1 VLSWKH
7 CLLTMHCPIYKNTEC
22 VMTHSMQEIKNTEN
36 VFIKKLICVSK
47 CVWFL
52 FSKCVL
58 INVFILCVVC
68 TFKLWLIYVWL
79 CVLFMFWKC
88 VCCVFSHLSDLSF
101 KSVNWQNCFT
111 VYTWEYIFVIY
122 YSYPI
127 FKLSIILLS
136 CNRFM
141 ISESIHQN
149 NIYLHK
155 NYFIDYIS
163 LTKTYNS
170 FSTHIQISSLL
181 ITFYLLTFIHI
192 PFLLNKSAHIHAHST
207 STK

>member
-1 VLSWKH
+1 MRALAYVLKV
-7 CLLTMHCPIYKNTEC
+7 C
-22 VMTHSMQEIKNTEN
+22 
-36 VFIKKLICVSK
+36 LICD
-47 CVWFL
+47 L
-52 FSKCVL
+52 RVL
-58 INVFILCVVC
+58 HFEVFTLVYIDIVQGWTDCNVFILCVVC

-141 ISESIHQN
+141 IWLWAIKCD
-149 NIYLHK
+149 LFCR
-155 NYFIDYIS
+155 NYMCMNVS
-163 LTKTYNS
+163 K
-170 FSTHIQISSLL
+170 
-181 ITFYLLTFIHI
+181 
-192 PFLLNKSAHIHAHST
+192 
-207 STK
+207 

>member
-1 VLSWKH
+1 MCFKV
-7 CLLTMHCPIYKNTEC
+7 CLIF
-22 VMTHSMQEIKNTEN
+22 
-36 VFIKKLICVSK
+36 VFKVC
-47 CVWFL
+47 
-52 FSKCVL
+52 L

-149 NIYLHK
+149 NIYL
-155 NYFIDYIS
+155 YIKIIL
-163 LTKTYNS
+163 LTQFHQHIAKTDS
-170 FSTHIQISSLL
+170 FLSTHKINILS
-181 ITFYLLTFIHI
+181 TNHI
-192 PFLLNKSAHIHAHST
+192 LFTHIHTHII